1 MHGFEKKPEEVH
13 ENYITEKHEINDI
26 LKFAYLS
33 SGFLK
38 KSWRYFQ
45 VFYLRTNFT
54 TWFP

>member
-38 KSWRYFQ
+38 KS
-45 VFYLRTNFT
+45 
-54 TWFP
+54 